1 MKVTAI
7 VDERGEVI
15 GTARGSNGD
24 GEVEAGLM
32 AGPGQILHEL
42 DVPKEVHEIE
52 DPEQLHKAV
61 RKHLEK
67 GR

>member
-24 GEVEAGLM
+24 GDIEAGLM
-32 AGPGQILHEL
+32 AGPGQTLREL

-52 DPEQLHKAV
+52 DPEKLHKAIQ
-61 RKHLEK
+61 KHLKES
-67 GR
+67 R

>member
-7 VDERGEVI
+7 VDERGEVL

-24 GEVEAGLM
+24 GDIEAGLM
-32 AGPGQILHEL
+32 AGPGQTLHEL
-42 DVPKEVHEIE
+42 DVPKEVHELD
-52 DPEQLHKAV
+52 DPEKLHQAI
-61 RKHLEK
+61 RKHLGK